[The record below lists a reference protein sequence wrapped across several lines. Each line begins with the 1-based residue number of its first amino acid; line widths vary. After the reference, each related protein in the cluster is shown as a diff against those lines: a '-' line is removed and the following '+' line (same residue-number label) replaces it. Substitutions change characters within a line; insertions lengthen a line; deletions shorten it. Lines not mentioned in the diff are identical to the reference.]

1 MKICTLFYYAK
12 IILDKGLTNNFWSQ
26 NSLNEKKMKIQLR
39 NGFQGI
45 LKVFDVSMN
54 GNKLRPKM
62 EEEK

>member
-1 MKICTLFYYAK
+1 M
-12 IILDKGLTNNFWSQ
+12 LDKGLTNNFWSQ